1 LKRILINTSENSI
14 CICIECDDNFTHLQL
29 IQILSING
37 RPPENAG
44 LSPQMPPTLTAR
56 AAGSGRRRRPAQAGQ
71 G

>member
-14 CICIECDDNFTHLQL
+14 CICIECDDNFTQLQL

-37 RPPENAG
+37 LPLENAG
-44 LSPQMPPTLTAR
+44 LLPQMPPALTVT
-56 AAGSGRRRRPAQAGQ
+56 AAGFGRRRTPAQAGE